1 MSSRGAVLLPTV
13 IMMGAVL
20 LAIGMAG
27 LAVGVVLSRS
37 NNLIRTSARA
47 LAGARAGVQDV
58 SRRFVRDSSWN
69 PAACASYTSPT
80 YTLVFNG
87 SSVAVCVTRNTI
99 NNTVTVQSV
108 GTASGV
114 SRRIDANLSI
124 NSVSGKV
131 TMSSSNEVPL

>member
-47 LAGARAGVQDV
+47 LAGARGGVEDV
-58 SRRFVRDSSWN
+58 SRRFVRDSSWA
-69 PAACASYTSPT
+69 PTCPPSPT
-80 YTLVFNG
+80 YVLSFNG
-87 SSVAVCVTRNTI
+87 SSVAVCVNRSGNI
-99 NNTVTVQSV
+99 VTVQSV
-108 GTASGV
+108 GTASGI

-124 NSVSGKV
+124 HSVSGKV
-131 TMSSSNEVPL
+131 SLQSSNEVPF

>member
-37 NNLIRTSARA
+37 NNLIRTSTRA
-47 LAGARAGVQDV
+47 LLGARGGIEDV

-69 PAACASYTSPT
+69 PSACASYASPT
-80 YTLVFNG
+80 YTLTFNG
-87 SSVAVCVTRNTI
+87 SSVAVCVNRLGDA
-99 NNTVTVQSV
+99 VTVQSV
-108 GTASGV
+108 GTANGV
-114 SRRIDANLSI
+114 SRRIDANISI
-124 NSVSGKV
+124 NAVSGKV
-131 TMSSSNEVPL
+131 SLQSSNEVPL

>member
-37 NNLIRTSARA
+37 NNLIRTSTRA
-47 LAGARAGVQDV
+47 LLGARGGVEDV

-69 PAACASYTSPT
+69 PSACASYTSPT
-80 YTLVFNG
+80 YTLAFNG
-87 SSVAVCVTRNTI
+87 SSVAVCVTRN
-99 NNTVTVQSV
+99 NASSTVAVQSV
-108 GTASGV
+108 GTANGV

-124 NSVSGKV
+124 DSVSGKV
-131 TMSSSNEVPL
+131 TLSSSNEIPL

>member
-37 NNLIRTSARA
+37 NNLIRTSTRA
-47 LAGARAGVQDV
+47 LLGARGGVEDV

-69 PAACASYTSPT
+69 PSACASYTWPT
-80 YTLVFNG
+80 YTLAFNG
-87 SSVAVCVTRNTI
+87 SSVAVCVTRDNT
-99 NNTVTVQSV
+99 NSTVAVQSV
-108 GTASGV
+108 GTANGV
-114 SRRIDANLSI
+114 SRRIDANISI
-124 NSVSGKV
+124 NPVSGKV

>member
-58 SRRFVRDSSWN
+58 SRRFVRDSRWTPS
-69 PAACASYTSPT
+69 ACASYIVSPT
-80 YTLVFNG
+80 YTLTFNW
-87 SSVAVCVTRNTI
+87 SSVVVCVTRTA
-99 NNTVTVQSV
+99 NTVTVQSV
-108 GTASGV
+108 GTANGV
-114 SRRIDANLSI
+114 SRRVDAYFLIDA
-124 NSVSGKV
+124 VSGKI
-131 TMSSSNEVPL
+131 TMSSSNEVSI

>member
-37 NNLIRTSARA
+37 NNLIRTSSRA

-58 SRRFVRDSSWN
+58 TRRFVRDSSWVPS
-69 PAACASYTSPT
+69 PACTFYTSPT
-80 YTLVFNG
+80 YSLVFNG
-87 SSVAVCVTRNTI
+87 SSVAVCVARSGSA
-99 NNTVTVQSV
+99 VTVQSV
-108 GTASGV
+108 GTSNGI
-114 SRRIDANLSI
+114 SRRVDAALSIDAI
-124 NSVSGKV
+124 SGKV
-131 TMSSSNEVPL
+131 TLSSTNELPL